1 MHNPPCCESRAY
13 SMPSRSFSSRVT
25 LVALCFLLGACMT
38 MTRPDLPLDL
48 REYTHDGPSFPTRDL
63 YAPHSAAIEPRV
75 REGRL
80 VVRMDGALEVLE
92 ILTAIPPGDGPA
104 PLALISHGTATEAR
118 VWLRDYLP
126 LAENF
131 ARRGYRA
138 VVFAR
143 RGYGFSTGARR
154 DQPPWK
160 PCGYWPTRA
169 YVRAAS
175 AIADEYTAVLESL
188 VQLPEVDGSKIVG
201 VGQSAGGLGV
211 LALASRRPSGLI
223 GVINFAGG
231 HGGAGRHRVCN
242 ARGVTRAFAAAG
254 KDGQVPAL
262 WLHSTTDRLFWPSLA
277 RRNFDSYI
285 AGGAPARL
293 EMLGPL
299 WFSEDGH
306 DLFMLGGRELWQP
319 RISTFLR
326 DIGAPGWQ
334 LDPASATVAKP
345 APPAA
350 LASAEQ
356 AGWSLYLGSADH
368 KAFAIGSN
376 GVGIGVRSLRSRQEA
391 EEVAL
396 ALCEVHTTTNCR
408 VVGAENGGNGR

>member
-1 MHNPPCCESRAY
+1 MLSRFCQAT
-13 SMPSRSFSSRVT
+13 VT

-38 MTRPDLPLDL
+38 MTRPNLPLDL
-48 REYTHDGPSFPTRDL
+48 REYTHDGPGFPTRDL
-63 YAPHSAAIEPRV
+63 HAHHSTAIEPTV
-75 REGRL
+75 RAGHL
-80 VVRMDGALEVLE
+80 VVRIDGALEVLE

-104 PLALISHGTATEAR
+104 PLALISHGKSAKER
-118 VWLRDYLP
+118 VLLRDYLP
-126 LAENF
+126 LAESF

-143 RGYGFSTGARR
+143 RGYGFSTGVRR
-154 DQPPWK
+154 DNRYVF
-160 PCGYWPTRA
+160 CGYWPTRA
-169 YVRAAS
+169 YMQNAS
-175 AIADEYTAVLESL
+175 AVADEYAAVLEFL
-188 VQLPEVDGSKIVG
+188 VQLPEVDGSKVVG
-201 VGQSAGGLGV
+201 VGQSAAGLGV
-211 LALASRRPSGLI
+211 LALASRRPPGLI

-231 HGGAGRHRVCN
+231 GGGAGHHRVCN

-254 KDGQVPAL
+254 KDAQVPAL
-262 WLHSTTDRLFWPSLA
+262 WLHSTTDRLFWPSLT
-277 RRNFDSYI
+277 RRYFDSYV

-306 DLFMLGGRELWQP
+306 KLFMLGGRELWQP

-334 LDPASATVAKP
+334 LDPASATIAKP
-345 APPAA
+345 APPAG
-350 LASAEQ
+350 LAPAGQ
-356 AGWSLYLGSADH
+356 AVWLRYLGSADH
-368 KAFAIGSN
+368 RAFAIGSN
-376 GVGIGVRSLRSRQEA
+376 GVGVGATSRRSRQEA

-408 VVGAENGGNGR
+408 IVGDGSGSD